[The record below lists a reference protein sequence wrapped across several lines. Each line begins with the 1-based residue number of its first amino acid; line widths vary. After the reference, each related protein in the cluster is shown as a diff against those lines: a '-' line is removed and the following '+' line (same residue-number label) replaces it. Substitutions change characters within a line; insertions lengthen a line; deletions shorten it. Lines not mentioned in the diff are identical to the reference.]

1 MSKQRVTELAP
12 EPHIYKVIVFSFI
25 IYIYDYMYYVY
36 IYIYTVYTLFLYVSG
51 CFWIPCMI
59 GPQLPWLITQ
69 GHFGL
74 TVLLAGSIITASQ
87 MLVIGCGY
95 ISWLRFCCSTLCTVS
110 NNCCCTLWVDLV
122 SLHPVVALPP
132 VNICNIL
139 LAVARGNLTFC
150 TGYS

>member
-1 MSKQRVTELAP
+1 MT
-12 EPHIYKVIVFSFI
+12 ICIM
-25 IYIYDYMYYVY
+25 YIY
-36 IYIYTVYTLFLYVSG
+36 IYIYTVYTLFVYVSG

-74 TVLLAGSIITASQ
+74 TVLLAESIITASQ

-95 ISWLRFCCSTLCTVS
+95 ISWLRFCCSILCTVS

-132 VNICNIL
+132 VNICNII

-150 TGYS
+150 TGYSWFCLLPVDYPRCFYGWVH